1 MYDDY
6 VVEWDLAF
14 AEYLKKLAS
23 IFLKET
29 PDLWPNIISRLA
41 SDPASFE
48 DDEDD
53 DYGMVEVLDCSGG
66 DLDNRAL
73 LQAFMQVLRTEGVIE
88 EIDYKGEGEEG
99 LLATFAANR
108 YYDLTKDFAST
119 DELKTRL
126 LALTRYDEIGKVCKK
141 GDRYVDEIFERIQSQ
156 LNERG
161 FQIASLNEGTDAY
174 NIFVLPMDEYEQ
186 IADFDTPWLEVQDF
200 LS

>member
-1 MYDDY
+1 MSDDY
-6 VVEWDLAF
+6 VIEWDQAF
-14 AEYLKKLAS
+14 AEDLKKLAS

-29 PDLWPNIISRLA
+29 PDLWPDLFSRLA

-53 DYGMVEVLDCSGG
+53 DYGMVDVLDCSGG
-66 DLDNRAL
+66 DLGNNELA
-73 LQAFMQVLRTEGVIE
+73 QAFMQVLRTEGIVE

-119 DELKTRL
+119 DELKTL
-126 LALTRYDEIGKVCKK
+126 LLDITKYNEIEKVWKK
-141 GDRYVDEIFERIQSQ
+141 GDRYVDEVFERIQHQ

-161 FQIASLNEGTDAY
+161 FQIATLNEGTDAY
-174 NIFVLPMDEYEQ
+174 NIFVLPMDDYKQ
-186 IADFDTPWLEVQDF
+186 IADFNTRWLEVQDF

>member
-6 VVEWDLAF
+6 VIEWDLAF

-29 PDLWPNIISRLA
+29 PDLWPNIVSRLA

-73 LQAFMQVLRTEGVIE
+73 LQAFTHVL
-88 EIDYKGEGEEG
+88 KA
-99 LLATFAANR
+99 LLKK
-108 YYDLTKDFAST
+108 LI
-119 DELKTRL
+119 TRV
-126 LALTRYDEIGKVCKK
+126 RVKKVCSPLL
-141 GDRYVDEIFERIQSQ
+141 RPIVIM
-156 LNERG
+156 
-161 FQIASLNEGTDAY
+161 T
-174 NIFVLPMDEYEQ
+174 
-186 IADFDTPWLEVQDF
+186 
-200 LS
+200 

>member
-6 VVEWDLAF
+6 VIEWDQAF
-14 AEYLKKLAS
+14 AEDLKKLAS

-29 PDLWPNIISRLA
+29 PDLWPDLISRLA

-53 DYGMVEVLDCSGG
+53 DYGMVDVLDCSGG
-66 DLDNRAL
+66 DLGNNELA
-73 LQAFMQVLRTEGVIE
+73 QAFMQVLRTEGIVE
-88 EIDYKGEGEEG
+88 EIDYKSEGEEG

-119 DELKTRL
+119 DELKTL
-126 LALTRYDEIGKVCKK
+126 LLEITKYDEIRKVWKE
-141 GDRYVDEIFERIQSQ
+141 GDRYVDEVFERIQHQ

-161 FQIASLNEGTDAY
+161 FQIAKLSEGTDAH
-174 NIFVLPMDEYEQ
+174 NIFVLPMDDYKK
-186 IADFDTPWLEVQDF
+186 IADFNTRWLEVQDF

>member
-1 MYDDY
+1 MSDDY
-6 VVEWDLAF
+6 VIEWDQAF
-14 AEYLKKLAS
+14 AEDLKNLAS

-29 PDLWPNIISRLA
+29 PDLWPDLFSRLA

-53 DYGMVEVLDCSGG
+53 DYGMVDVLDCSGG
-66 DLDNRAL
+66 DLGNNELA
-73 LQAFMQVLRTEGVIE
+73 QAFMQVLRTEGIVE
-88 EIDYKGEGEEG
+88 EIDYKSEGEEG

-119 DELKTRL
+119 DELKTL
-126 LALTRYDEIGKVCKK
+126 LLKITKYDEIRKVWKE
-141 GDRYVDEIFERIQSQ
+141 GDRYVDEVFERIQHQ

-161 FQIASLNEGTDAY
+161 FQIAKLSEGTDAH
-174 NIFVLPMDEYEQ
+174 NIFVLPMDDYKK
-186 IADFDTPWLEVQDF
+186 IADFNTRWLEVQDF

>member
-1 MYDDY
+1 MSDDY
-6 VVEWDLAF
+6 VIEWDQAF
-14 AEYLKKLAS
+14 AEDLKKLAS

-29 PDLWPNIISRLA
+29 PDLWPDLFSRLA

-53 DYGMVEVLDCSGG
+53 DYGMVDVLDCSGG
-66 DLDNRAL
+66 DLGNNELA
-73 LQAFMQVLRTEGVIE
+73 QAFMQVLRTEGIVE
-88 EIDYKGEGEEG
+88 EIDYKSEGEEG

-119 DELKTRL
+119 DELKTL
-126 LALTRYDEIGKVCKK
+126 LLKITKYDEIRKVWKE
-141 GDRYVDEIFERIQSQ
+141 GDRYVDEVFERIQHQ

-161 FQIASLNEGTDAY
+161 FQIAKLSEGTDAH
-174 NIFVLPMDEYEQ
+174 NIFVLPMDDYKK
-186 IADFDTPWLEVQDF
+186 IADFNTRWLEVQDF

>member
-6 VVEWDLAF
+6 VIEWDQAF
-14 AEYLKKLAS
+14 AEDLKNLAS
-23 IFLKET
+23 IFLKKT
-29 PDLWPNIISRLA
+29 PDLWPDLFSRLA

-53 DYGMVEVLDCSGG
+53 DYGMVDVLDCSGG
-66 DLDNRAL
+66 DLGNRAL
-73 LQAFMQVLRTEGVIE
+73 LQAFMQVLRAEGIVE

-119 DELKTRL
+119 DELKTL
-126 LALTRYDEIGKVCKK
+126 LLEITKYDEIEKVWKK
-141 GDRYVDEIFERIQSQ
+141 GDRYVDEVFERIQHQ

-161 FQIASLNEGTDAY
+161 FQIATLNEATDAY
-174 NIFVLPMDEYEQ
+174 NIFVLPMDDYKQ
-186 IADFDTPWLEVQDF
+186 IADFTTRWLEVQDF

>member
-1 MYDDY
+1 MSDDY
-6 VVEWDLAF
+6 VIEWDQAF
-14 AEYLKKLAS
+14 AEDLKKLAS

-29 PDLWPNIISRLA
+29 PDLWPDLISRLA

-53 DYGMVEVLDCSGG
+53 DYGMVDVLDCSGG
-66 DLDNRAL
+66 DLGNNELA
-73 LQAFMQVLRTEGVIE
+73 QAFMQVLRTEGIVE
-88 EIDYKGEGEEG
+88 EIDYKSEGEEG

-119 DELKTRL
+119 DELKTL
-126 LALTRYDEIGKVCKK
+126 LLEITKYDEIRKVWKE
-141 GDRYVDEIFERIQSQ
+141 GDRYVDEVFERIQHQ

-161 FQIASLNEGTDAY
+161 FQIAKLSEGTDAH
-174 NIFVLPMDEYEQ
+174 NIFVLPMDDYKK
-186 IADFDTPWLEVQDF
+186 IADFNTRWLEVQDF

>member
-1 MYDDY
+1 
-6 VVEWDLAF
+6 
-14 AEYLKKLAS
+14 
-23 IFLKET
+23 
-29 PDLWPNIISRLA
+29 
-41 SDPASFE
+41 
-48 DDEDD
+48 
-53 DYGMVEVLDCSGG
+53 
-66 DLDNRAL
+66 
-73 LQAFMQVLRTEGVIE
+73 
-88 EIDYKGEGEEG
+88 
-99 LLATFAANR
+99 AANR

-186 IADFDTPWLEVQDF
+186 IADFNTPWLEVQDF